1 MSLSYILVAMAKH
14 LIDLD
19 EEALNAAR
27 AELGT
32 ATIKETVNEALR
44 RATQDRGR
52 RVVAALDIL
61 ANADLDD
68 RVEAWR

>member
-1 MSLSYILVAMAKH
+1 MAKH

-19 EEALNAAR
+19 EEALSVAR

-32 ATIKETVNEALR
+32 GTIKETVNKALQ

-61 ANADLDD
+61 AHADLDD
-68 RVEAWR
+68 RDEAWR

>member
-1 MSLSYILVAMAKH
+1 LAKH

-19 EEALNAAR
+19 EEVLAAAR
-27 AELGT
+27 TELGT
-32 ATIKETVNEALR
+32 DTIKQTVNEALR

-52 RVVAALDIL
+52 RVAAALDIL

>member
-1 MSLSYILVAMAKH
+1 VAKH

-32 ATIKETVNEALR
+32 ATIKDTVNEALQ

-52 RVVAALDIL
+52 KVAAALDIL
-61 ANADLDD
+61 AHADLGD
-68 RVEAWR
+68 RDQAWR

>member
-1 MSLSYILVAMAKH
+1 MAKH

-19 EEALNAAR
+19 EEALHAAR

-52 RVVAALDIL
+52 SVTEALDIL
-61 ANADLDD
+61 ANVDLDD
-68 RVEAWR
+68 RVKAWR

>member
-1 MSLSYILVAMAKH
+1 MAKH

-32 ATIKETVNEALR
+32 ATIKETVNEALQ

-52 RVVAALDIL
+52 RVTEALDIL
-61 ANADLDD
+61 AKADLDD